1 MIAVVLAVLFPQGVG
16 LRRDLPQRHRVRKSR
31 EDAVFCRR
39 VAGVIGREKKRD
51 SVRVDVRASR
61 GAAVLHPCQEKKGSY
76 IFWTTTFRDELWTLP
91 KLTLVGSMVMPIC
104 HSVLPVLSVKLRVS

>member
-51 SVRVDVRASR
+51 FRPSGRPGKSGRSS
-61 GAAVLHPCQEKKGSY
+61 AAPLPGEEGKLHFLDDY
-76 IFWTTTFRDELWTLP
+76 
-91 KLTLVGSMVMPIC
+91 V
-104 HSVLPVLSVKLRVS
+104 